1 MYEYIDIILSK
12 CQCGFRKCFSTQ
24 YSLIAMIEKW
34 KKSMDK
40 SKSCAALLTDLN
52 KAFDCIVQDFLIAKL
67 EAYGF
72 SRKTLKALMQN
83 YLTDRTHRTNVN
95 DCLSD
100 FVDLLLSVPQGSI
113 LHPLLFIIYI
123 SDLFPF

>member
-1 MYEYIDIILSK
+1 MYEYIDIILSE
-12 CQCGFRKCFSTQ
+12 CQCGCRKCFSTQ

-113 LHPLLFIIYI
+113 LRPLLFIIYI